1 MGCSLLEGADAASKP
16 AAKQAPNPG
25 LVRAGKAYF
34 LAKARGTSKNAPLV
48 SSSTP
53 SAPCLACKC
62 PPRRA
67 RPLSPQVSS
76 SDALSDQHDA
86 RRRHDELVARVCAR
100 ITRPDGAAA
109 AAWAEFVAS
118 LQAGDATRSMDDA
131 RLRAA
136 AARGDLRL
144 ILECIGKR
152 SARLD
157 GQDEYGRTALF
168 LAAEHGHAEAARE
181 LLTLG
186 ARATLTANGGWLP
199 AAAAAAA
206 GHAELAASL
215 HAACE
220 ATEHRSFAQLQPLL
234 RKALLAH
241 KAVTRRPGASDG
253 EMLEV
258 PTGHVPTVTTLLP
271 ASLAPHPGAGTL
283 VLETALPPACLD
295 AIVQLW
301 RALPVAPKDKP
312 SPIDRSYYADVD
324 GWLCAALDTA
334 LVAVGLMPEPAAA
347 SADGAR
353 AADRAADGVHHD
365 VLQAHGRRGSCDD
378 GDSGDDGGS
387 GDDGDSS
394 DDVAGPAAAAA
405 GNAAARFLP
414 RTALDTALE
423 LKHQQLDTALDTAL
437 ELKHQQPPAPSAP
450 PPRRPPPPDYRPC
463 GLAAKYGELSRH
475 TALIAS
481 DGI

>member
-1 MGCSLLEGADAASKP
+1 
-16 AAKQAPNPG
+16 
-25 LVRAGKAYF
+25 
-34 LAKARGTSKNAPLV
+34 
-48 SSSTP
+48 
-53 SAPCLACKC
+53 
-62 PPRRA
+62 
-67 RPLSPQVSS
+67 
-76 SDALSDQHDA
+76 
-86 RRRHDELVARVCAR
+86 
-100 ITRPDGAAA
+100 
-109 AAWAEFVAS
+109 
-118 LQAGDATRSMDDA
+118 MDDA

-152 SARLD
+152 SARVD

-168 LAAEHGHAEAARE
+168 LAAEHGHAEAASE
-181 LLTLG
+181 LLALG

-241 KAVTRRPGASDG
+241 KAATRRPGASDG

-258 PTGHVPTVTTLLP
+258 PTGHVPAVTTLLP

-301 RALPVAPKDKP
+301 RALPIAPKDKP

-334 LVAVGLMPEPAAA
+334 LAAVGLMPEPAAA
-347 SADGAR
+347 SDDGAR
-353 AADRAADGVHHD
+353 AADGVQHD
-365 VLQAHGRRGSCDD
+365 VLQAHGRGGSCDD
-378 GDSGDDGGS
+378 GGNGDDGGS
-387 GDDGDSS
+387 GDGGGSS
-394 DDVAGPAAAAA
+394 DGGAGPAAAAA
-405 GNAAARFLP
+405 GKAAARHGARLMP
-414 RTALDTALE
+414 LTALDTALE
-423 LKHQQLDTALDTAL
+423 LKHQQPPDTAL

-450 PPRRPPPPDYRPC
+450 RPRRPPPPDYRPC
-463 GLAAKYGELSRH
+463 GLAAKYGDSAGSRP
-475 TALIAS
+475 
-481 DGI
+481 